1 MAFAVH
7 YDRTTKIVSSIVC
20 LGFLGV
26 TMAVHSAALA
36 CLSLALML
44 AAYAYS
50 PRGYRVDGRA
60 ILVQRLAGTVRI
72 SLDDV
77 REARKTTP
85 EDFRGCLRL
94 WGSGGLFGYYGL
106 FRTSKLGKSTWY
118 VTNRSTSVVLITG
131 TKTVLF
137 SPDDPDTFL
146 ETIRAVAPISPSYSD
161 QAIQPFHTRG
171 AAGRLIVVAA
181 TLAAIGLLVATFTD
195 SPGVPRYTLT
205 KEALTIHDRFYPVTL
220 SASSIDVGEI
230 RIVDLNRDA
239 QWRPTVRTNG
249 VALAHYRSGWYRV
262 ASGQRVRLY
271 LADGAS
277 AVLLP
282 PNGDGAAVLYQAPQ
296 LEKFVNEIRTA
307 WSASPPRGA
316 KAGK

>member
-1 MAFAVH
+1 MVFAVH

-77 REARKTTP
+77 RGARKTTP

-106 FRTSKLGKSTWY
+106 FRTAKLGRSTWY
-118 VTNRSTSVVLITG
+118 VTSRNNSVVVITEA
-131 TKTVLF
+131 KTVLF
-137 SPDDPDTFL
+137 SPDDPDGFL
-146 ETIRAVAPISPSYSD
+146 AAIRAVAPIQESY
-161 QAIQPFHTRG
+161 APAPIQP
-171 AAGRLIVVAA
+171 AG
-181 TLAAIGLLVATFTD
+181 
-195 SPGVPRYTLT
+195 P
-205 KEALTIHDRFYPVTL
+205 
-220 SASSIDVGEI
+220 
-230 RIVDLNRDA
+230 
-239 QWRPTVRTNG
+239 
-249 VALAHYRSGWYRV
+249 
-262 ASGQRVRLY
+262 
-271 LADGAS
+271 
-277 AVLLP
+277 
-282 PNGDGAAVLYQAPQ
+282 
-296 LEKFVNEIRTA
+296 
-307 WSASPPRGA
+307 
-316 KAGK
+316 